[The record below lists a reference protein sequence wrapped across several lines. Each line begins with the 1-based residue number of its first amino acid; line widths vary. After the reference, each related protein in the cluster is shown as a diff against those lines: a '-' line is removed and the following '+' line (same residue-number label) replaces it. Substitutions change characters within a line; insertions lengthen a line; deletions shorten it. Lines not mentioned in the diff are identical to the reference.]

1 MNIKLSTKLLLGL
14 SGILIIMMMI
24 SAFSVKSEFAKIN
37 LKDPYWDFEKIS
49 NKQFKHIKVIGQ
61 KDATG
66 KVNIIENK
74 SFAVNVSKKWSDD
87 VKVSFEGDTLI
98 VRFLLNPAKIR
109 MEEYPNYENIVTILC
124 PDLSS
129 IKGEL
134 ANIKID
140 SLNQDKLKIEAH
152 KITSID
158 IRKLNSQ
165 YLSINL
171 DKNSDCEFRTDI
183 LYKIE
188 NLEANVASSA
198 VLKMRQV
205 YPNNFVL
212 NTSDNSIIEMN
223 GTALKAIK
231 KL

>member
-1 MNIKLSTKLLLGL
+1 MKLSTKLLLGL
-14 SGILIIMMMI
+14 SGILLMMMLI
-24 SAFSVKSEFAKIN
+24 SAFSVKSEFEKIN
-37 LKDPYWDFEKIS
+37 QNDPYW
-49 NKQFKHIKVIGQ
+49 QFQKVSDKAFNHLKVIGQ

-74 SFAVNVSKKWSDD
+74 DFAVNISKKWTDD
-87 VKVSFEGDTLI
+87 VKISFESDTLV
-98 VRFLLNPAKIR
+98 VRFLLNPTKKQI
-109 MEEYPNYENIVTILC
+109 EEYPNYENIVAILC

-134 ANIKID
+134 TNIKID
-140 SLNQDKLKIEAH
+140 SLNQDKLKIEAN

-188 NLEANVASSA
+188 NLEANIASNA
-198 VLKMRQV
+198 ILKMHQV

-212 NTSDNSIIEMN
+212 NTSDKSIIEMN
-223 GTALKAIK
+223 GRALKVIK
-231 KL
+231 KR

>member
-14 SGILIIMMMI
+14 SGILIIIMII

-37 LKDPYWDFEKIS
+37 LKDPYWQFQKVSDKAFE
-49 NKQFKHIKVIGQ
+49 HLKVIGQ
-61 KDATG
+61 KDANG

-74 SFAVNVSKKWSDD
+74 DFAVNVSKKWADD

-109 MEEYPNYENIVTILC
+109 IEEYPNYENIVTILC

>member
-14 SGILIIMMMI
+14 SGILIIMMII

-37 LKDPYWDFEKIS
+37 LKDPYWQFQKVSDKA
-49 NKQFKHIKVIGQ
+49 FKHLKVIGQ
-61 KDATG
+61 KDANG

-74 SFAVNVSKKWSDD
+74 DFAVNVSKKWADD
-87 VKVSFEGDTLI
+87 VKVSFESDTLV

-109 MEEYPNYENIVTILC
+109 IEEYPNYENIVTILC

-183 LYKIE
+183 L
-188 NLEANVASSA
+188 
-198 VLKMRQV
+198 LK
-205 YPNNFVL
+205 
-212 NTSDNSIIEMN
+212 
-223 GTALKAIK
+223 
-231 KL
+231 